1 MRTLFR
7 LAAAFSLW
15 VPLAVGQTDPRAL
28 LVTGYYEGCEVG
40 KLPFFNPVVG
50 WDLFWYAGFTGTR
63 TVIGNIEGGNIWFGH
78 KVFVRDPS
86 ATTGFTTY
94 VNPAA
99 GSLNELDYHATT
111 VGHVLAGSGYVT
123 DGTIA
128 GDTYSGLG
136 MASGASVISAG
147 VAVEFSAT
155 DPGSFSTTTESVIT
169 PYKAFFQGV
178 GLGAGVA
185 RPDVINS
192 SWGGGDP
199 TATSTEALAIDGLAR
214 QNPSVALVVSAGNG
228 GSGAAVSFP
237 GSCYNSIA
245 VGSLGGSSYLQ
256 PSDFTSSGMVDFFIP
271 GANGGTTL
279 TGVRAAVDIAAPGED
294 FFLAAYLGASGTI
307 GGAPS
312 LAGLIHEPL
321 PTNLYWTNM
330 SGTSYSSPIVAGGI
344 SLLKD
349 AAKAIM
355 PGNLN
360 ALDTRVIKS
369 VLMAGATKTLGW
381 NNGQNAM
388 NVTTQALDLNTGAG
402 ALNLAGAVEV
412 YLGATRDVAGNGG
425 GWIASAGWDS
435 ATIHLGNTLEYVFSA
450 AFTQEM
456 ALTVALNWFS
466 VREFSDTTLTG
477 SDLAFSNL
485 DLQVW
490 SINGQGQFTAM
501 VGESMTAY
509 NNTEFLRFD
518 SLAAGQ
524 YGLRVLFNGMVFD
537 TTNAVTDESYGLAWS
552 AVAIPE
558 PGAALLLSG
567 GLLIG
572 LRRRG
577 GGGNRKKGQTLCV

>member
-1 MRTLFR
+1 MVRRNCYSRRPMRTFSR
-7 LAAAFSLW
+7 LAAAFSLF
-15 VPLAVGQTDPRAL
+15 VPVAVGQTDPRAL
-28 LVTGYYEGCEVG
+28 LVTGYYEGCTVAN
-40 KLPFFNPVVG
+40 LPFFNPVVG
-50 WDLFWYAGFTGTR
+50 WDLFWINGFTGTR

-78 KVFVRDPS
+78 EVFVRDPA

-123 DGTIA
+123 DGTNA
-128 GDTYSGLG
+128 GYTYVGLG

-155 DPGSFSTTTESVIT
+155 DPGSFSTTAESVIT

-214 QNPSVALVVSAGNG
+214 QNASVALVVSAGNG

-245 VGSLGGSSYLQ
+245 VGSLGGSTYLQ
-256 PSDFTSSGMVDFFIP
+256 PSDFTSSGKVDFFIP

-279 TGVRAAVDIAAPGED
+279 TGVRVAVDIAAPGED

-312 LAGLIHEPL
+312 LAGLVHEPS
-321 PTNLYWTNM
+321 PTNLYWKNM

-369 VLMAGATKTLGW
+369 VLMAGSTKTLGW

-388 NVTTQALDLNTGAG
+388 NITTQALDLNTGAG

-412 YLGATRDVAGNGG
+412 YLGATRDLVGSSGGTIAG
-425 GWIASAGWDS
+425 AGWDS
-435 ATIHLGNTLEYVFSA
+435 ATIHLGNTMEYVFAA

-466 VREFSDTTLTG
+466 VREFSDSTLTG

-490 SINGQGQFTAM
+490 SINGGGQFTAM
-501 VGESMTAY
+501 VGESMTLY

-518 SLAAGQ
+518 SLPAGQ
-524 YGLRVLFNGMVFD
+524 YGLRVLFNGMVYD
-537 TTNAVTDESYGLAWS
+537 TTNAVTDEPYGLAWS

-558 PGAALLLSG
+558 PGALLLLAG
-567 GLLIG
+567 GGVIG
-572 LRRRG
+572 LRRR
-577 GGGNRKKGQTLCV
+577 RR